1 MDGAVGMNGG
11 AGNKGAALI
20 VNPHS
25 GGTNRS
31 GLRLAEM
38 VRHRPGVRAYVL
50 ERFAQLDEALA
61 ELAATPP
68 EALFISSGD
77 GTIQYVQ
84 TWLIERSG
92 LPRERWPVLALL
104 PHGSTNMTAADI
116 GYRSKDVR
124 EQAATIAEGGWR
136 RAGARFH
143 DRATVRLANPASD
156 GPLHGMFLGG
166 GVLAEATL
174 FCRDTFNRKGLR
186 GHWGPLLTMLSVGL
200 KAIFRPAGPE
210 DVQRIDRPQRMRVVV
225 DNEPLGDGWQVA
237 VLATTLNK
245 LVLNARPFWGPCTGA
260 EQRGETPD
268 SAQAL
273 RVSLF
278 NYPYP
283 FLLRWLP
290 VVLWGGTNRRVHAS
304 MHSRCAS
311 RVEVATQGRFV
322 LDGEEVHPPAGE
334 PLIIE
339 RGPTLRYLLG

>member
-1 MDGAVGMNGG
+1 MTGTTDNGG
-11 AGNKGAALI
+11 AALL

-25 GGTNRS
+25 GGVNRD
-31 GLRLAEM
+31 GLRLAET
-38 VRHRPGVRAYVL
+38 VRQAPGVRAWVP
-50 ERFAQLDEALA
+50 ERFEQVDQALA
-61 ELAATPP
+61 ELAAAPP

-92 LPRERWPVLALL
+92 LPRERWPILALL

-116 GYRSKDVR
+116 GYRSKDLR
-124 EQAATIAEGGWR
+124 EQAATIRERLWR
-136 RAGARFH
+136 RVDARFH
-143 DRATVRLANPASD
+143 DRPTVRLENPAQG

-186 GHWGPLLTMLSVGL
+186 GQWGPLLTMLSVGL
-200 KAIFRPAGPE
+200 KAILRPAGPE
-210 DVQRIDRPQRMRVVV
+210 DVHRIDRPQRMRVVV
-225 DNEPLGDGWQVA
+225 DDEPLGEGWQVA

-245 LVLNARPFWGPCTGA
+245 LVLNARPFWGACDDTS
-260 EQRGETPD
+260 GEME
-268 SAQAL
+268 QAL

-278 NYPYP
+278 NHPPP

-290 VVLWGGTNRRVHAS
+290 VVLWGGPERRVHPC
-304 MHSRCAS
+304 MHSRCAT
-311 RVEVATQGRFV
+311 RLEVAAQGRFV
-322 LDGEEVHPPAGE
+322 LDGEEVALPADE

-339 RGPTLRYLLG
+339 RGPTLRYLLSV

>member
-1 MDGAVGMNGG
+1 MTGTSDNGG
-11 AGNKGAALI
+11 AALL

-25 GGTNRS
+25 GGVNRD

-38 VRHRPGVRAYVL
+38 VRDAPNVRAYVL
-50 ERFAQLDEALA
+50 ERFEQIDQALA
-61 ELAATPP
+61 ELAAAPP

-84 TWLIERSG
+84 TWLAEHSG
-92 LPRERWPVLALL
+92 LPRERWPVLGLL

-116 GYRSKDVR
+116 GFHSTNLRVQASTLR
-124 EQAATIAEGGWR
+124 EGLWR
-136 RAGARFH
+136 RPEARFH
-143 DRATVRLANPASD
+143 DRPTVRIVNPAGS

-186 GHWGPLLTMLSVGL
+186 GQWGPLLTMLSIGL
-200 KAIFRPAGPE
+200 KALFRPARPE
-210 DVQRIDRPQRMRVVV
+210 DTDRIDRPRHMRVVA
-225 DNEPLGDGWQVA
+225 DNELLGEGWQVA

-245 LVLNARPFWGPCTGA
+245 LVLNARPFWGACTDTG
-260 EQRGETPD
+260 QHDET
-268 SAQAL
+268 SETAQAL

-278 NYPYP
+278 NYPPP

-290 VVLWGGTNRRVHAS
+290 VVMWGGPDRKVHPS
-304 MHSRCAS
+304 MHSRCVN
-311 RVEVATQGRFV
+311 RLEVTVSDRLV
-322 LDGEEVHPPAGE
+322 LDGEEVQPPENE